1 VFLAEIC
8 RGEQDLAVAATN
20 AYGRSLRKY
29 HGWVVRGV
37 FSLAVKAVPYR
48 KDFIAQLGTVENSGE
63 PASETEIINE
73 MKSCVMALGKLVNI
87 LCQFYKR
94 HRLDNESVV

>member
-1 VFLAEIC
+1 MEKSD
-8 RGEQDLAVAATN
+8 EPT
-20 AYGRSLRKY
+20 
-29 HGWVVRGV
+29 
-37 FSLAVKAVPYR
+37 P
-48 KDFIAQLGTVENSGE
+48 EN
-63 PASETEIINE
+63 EIISE

>member
-1 VFLAEIC
+1 M
-8 RGEQDLAVAATN
+8 
-20 AYGRSLRKY
+20 
-29 HGWVVRGV
+29 
-37 FSLAVKAVPYR
+37 
-48 KDFIAQLGTVENSGE
+48 ENSGE